1 MKHNAFTM
9 VELIFVI
16 VIIGVLASVAI
27 PKLSG
32 VTDSAKKSAEIATIS
47 AVATAIESANGEWS
61 INEGDFTWGNHQIH
75 SDESPTLNSHG
86 YPTDLNASGKVFGR
100 VIKGNNSKFEN
111 VTPSTDG
118 TDDGVLTLTCG
129 TNENN
134 ISIFKGPASNINGLK
149 FTNETSSH
157 DIPNKPDKNDFWVY
171 ASYIQDSING
181 FNITCTQCNQQT
193 VYSGDFVLI
202 DVNETDTTLPTI
214 SCTP

>member
-61 INEGDFTWGNHQIH
+61 INEGDFTWGNRQ
-75 SDESPTLNSHG
+75 SSSNLNSQG
-86 YPTDLNASGKVFGR
+86 YPSILSKNENVFGAVLKGKNSKFNKQTDLNTSNYNATVF
-100 VIKGNNSKFEN
+100 
-111 VTPSTDG
+111 T
-118 TDDGVLTLTCG
+118 
-129 TNENN
+129 
-134 ISIFKGPASNINGLK
+134 GPASNPISGIS
-149 FTNETSSH
+149 FTSQSGYNN
-157 DIPNKPDKNDFWVY
+157 DIPNKPDKNDFWLY
-171 ASYIQDSING
+171 LSYINPIR
-181 FNITCTQCNQQT
+181 TCTYNNNDIFP
-193 VYSGDFVLI
+193 GDILLI
-202 DVNETDTTLPTI
+202 DVNGTNQANYNITL